1 MKSPPKSVLELTPPS
16 RQSNLFTPPSP
27 LLNAPFV
34 SAAAACHFPKKDSDS
49 FLFPYLEHKSLEAV
63 SQFTAD
69 TSFSLL
75 RSPKV
80 CNCAVRGSV
89 LSWLPA
95 KLLLLSLLL
104 LLLALQKFALLTVVQ
119 PEAP

>member
-27 LLNAPFV
+27 FLNAPFV

-69 TSFSLL
+69 TSSFSAEVSKGPQLCSQ
-75 RSPKV
+75 RV
-80 CNCAVRGSV
+80 CAV
-89 LSWLPA
+89 
-95 KLLLLSLLL
+95 
-104 LLLALQKFALLTVVQ
+104 LASC
-119 PEAP
+119 